1 MKGYGLCTGS
11 ILGVTHCGAIALQK
25 IILIS
30 VHLRYE
36 KWCSLEQIAAQTPIL
51 SRNIAKR
58 EKRESPR
65 LSGKWI
71 RMSGNAKEGRWANA
85 VAGEDTR
92 GHGPKRNFG
101 VTQPQFAVD
110 RRLFGNFRVFPAL
123 ETKKTCQSR
132 TALKYEV
139 RRALI
144 C

>member
-58 EKRESPR
+58 GTQKKEREPKERKSKAVWKMNKNVWKRKGGAVGQRRGREK
-65 LSGKWI
+65 
-71 RMSGNAKEGRWANA
+71 N
-85 VAGEDTR
+85 
-92 GHGPKRNFG
+92 
-101 VTQPQFAVD
+101 
-110 RRLFGNFRVFPAL
+110 
-123 ETKKTCQSR
+123 SR
-132 TALKYEV
+132 PWS
-139 RRALI
+139 RA
-144 C
+144 